1 VRLEVVAQLS
11 LGDED
16 SIQEFLDLWVACLG
30 VKQDFADEV
39 DQTLDFESV
48 VLLLLF
54 HYDGG
59 THYLSSGHD
68 A

>member
-16 SIQEFLDLWVACLG
+16 SVQEFLDLWVACLG
-30 VKQDFADEV
+30 VKQDFANEV
-39 DQTLDFESV
+39 DWTLDFESMV
-48 VLLLLF
+48 LLLF

-68 A
+68 V